1 MALETAQDLPL
12 PPGDPPA
19 SLGETAG
26 LSRLRGTLFGYDSST
41 TRAPFAYGLIRADDG
56 ELHFFARAHLERG
69 VIAEL
74 LQPGAPLE
82 FFSQKSEPDIH
93 WAFGVRKPNVMGIGW
108 ARRRSEASGQTSKI
122 AKTIK
127 MPQSKS
133 RSPKRTLRRRWVSLL
148 DYVVAD
154 DVVVSDD
161 GTPGEAQSSKP
172 AVHPAVPS
180 SKRWISL
187 CSSVDSSVVVEPE
200 LEPTMLD
207 VGEVD
212 CSREVTLDELL
223 SRLLQVQ
230 YNGEMWTKA
239 LEVFHG
245 YPFGAFLDDELEKV
259 NRKILQRMEALAITG
274 ALPQASWHGISIT
287 KYIFINIYI

>member
-187 CSSVDSSVVVEPE
+187 CSSVDSSVVVEPVR
-200 LEPTMLD
+200 PGI
-207 VGEVD
+207 VFGI
-212 CSREVTLDELL
+212 
-223 SRLLQVQ
+223 LQVLID
-230 YNGEMWTKA
+230 ECA
-239 LEVFHG
+239 LHG
-245 YPFGAFLDDELEKV
+245 RSLSL
-259 NRKILQRMEALAITG
+259 RCLM
-274 ALPQASWHGISIT
+274 
-287 KYIFINIYI
+287 

>member
-1 MALETAQDLPL
+1 M
-12 PPGDPPA
+12 
-19 SLGETAG
+19 
-26 LSRLRGTLFGYDSST
+26 SSHMC
-41 TRAPFAYGLIRADDG
+41 G
-56 ELHFFARAHLERG
+56 
-69 VIAEL
+69 
-74 LQPGAPLE
+74 Q
-82 FFSQKSEPDIH
+82 
-93 WAFGVRKPNVMGIGW
+93 MGIGW

-133 RSPKRTLRRRWVSLL
+133 RSPKRSEAAKQCEALDRKFLWSEATTCCRTLRRRWVSLL

-223 SRLLQVQ
+223 SRLLQ
-230 YNGEMWTKA
+230 EWLKHA
-239 LEVFHG
+239 
-245 YPFGAFLDDELEKV
+245 A
-259 NRKILQRMEALAITG
+259 
-274 ALPQASWHGISIT
+274 
-287 KYIFINIYI
+287 

>member
-274 ALPQASWHGISIT
+274 ALPQAS
-287 KYIFINIYI
+287 